1 MSVGA
6 SRIEGR
12 GEGLVVRRVL
22 IIDDDVDWSEA
33 AVLSLEENGIQA
45 HAVHTADDALK
56 VLSRE
61 RYDAAVVDVLMPD
74 RWGVDL
80 VRELRQTFGDSLP
93 IIIAT
98 GALAADGISAGLLA
112 GADDELFKVDA
123 KAELIPKLR
132 RLWESRLH

>member
-1 MSVGA
+1 MDANSVGSTRERLA
-6 SRIEGR
+6 GA
-12 GEGLVVRRVL
+12 RVL

-33 AVLSLEENGIQA
+33 AILALEDHGIHA
-45 HAVHTADDALK
+45 EAVHTADEGLER
-56 VLSRE
+56 LSRVN
-61 RYDAAVVDVLMPD
+61 YDAAIVDVLMPD

-80 VRELRQTFGDSLP
+80 VRELRQTYGDSLP

-98 GALAADGISAGLLA
+98 GALAADGVCAGLLA

-123 KAELIPKLR
+123 KAELVPKLR